1 MTPIEDC
8 LILPS
13 NKILNHDTID
23 EILMSGFSRIPI
35 HEPGQKD
42 NFIGMLLVKK
52 VRIIL
57 YTTNIMRN
65 LICS

>member
-35 HEPGQKD
+35 HEPDQKD

-52 VRIIL
+52 VRIIF
-57 YTTNIMRN
+57 YTTNTMRN

>member
-52 VRIIL
+52 VRIIF

>member
-35 HEPGQKD
+35 HEPDQKD

-52 VRIIL
+52 VRIIF
-57 YTTNIMRN
+57 YTTNIMTS

>member
-13 NKILNHDTID
+13 NEILNHDTID

-52 VRIIL
+52 VRIIF
-57 YTTNIMRN
+57 YTTNTMRN